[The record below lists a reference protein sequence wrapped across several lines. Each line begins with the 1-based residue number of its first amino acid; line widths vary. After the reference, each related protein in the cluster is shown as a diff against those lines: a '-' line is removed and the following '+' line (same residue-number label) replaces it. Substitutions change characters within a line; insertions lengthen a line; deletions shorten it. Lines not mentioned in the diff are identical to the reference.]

1 MRALSSASVVTV
13 AAAASLLWVPA
24 AFASPH
30 GGSGTVRMHDAA
42 SGREL
47 SGADRQVCS
56 FFLVAAGF
64 DGRQQ
69 IGWKVV
75 ERASGTVAETGEL
88 LLDGEGSGR
97 SGDLAL
103 DEGRYRLVWDRRG
116 ADGEGGGRRAF
127 EVDCDG
133 VPVEETAGG
142 PQASASPSPSAS
154 AESGAGGED
163 AETPDGDSGSTPTAT
178 EPAAET
184 TTDEG
189 ARPTPNGSD
198 ERSGAPGAPRSG
210 DLAETGSEV
219 PAGALAAAG
228 ASLLG
233 AGTYLVLRRREG
245 RAQRR

>member
-1 MRALSSASVVTV
+1 MRALSSASAVTV

-30 GGSGTVRMHDAA
+30 GSGTVRMHDAA
-42 SGREL
+42 SGRQLAGE
-47 SGADRQVCS
+47 DRRVCS
-56 FFLVAAGF
+56 FFLAAVGF

-69 IGWKVV
+69 VGWKVV
-75 ERASGTVAETGEL
+75 ERATGTVAETGEL
-88 LLDGEGSGR
+88 LLDGAGSGR

-103 DEGRYRLVWDRRG
+103 DEGRYRLVWDQRG
-116 ADGEGGGRRAF
+116 ADGEGSGRRAF

-133 VPVEETAGG
+133 VPEEETADG
-142 PQASASPSPSAS
+142 PQASVPPSPSAS
-154 AESGAGGED
+154 AEPGAGGED
-163 AETPDGDSGSTPTAT
+163 AETADGDSGSATTSTPTAT
-178 EPAAET
+178 EPAA
-184 TTDEG
+184 DGG
-189 ARPTPNGSD
+189 AGPTPNGSD
-198 ERSGAPGAPRSG
+198 ERSG

-245 RAQRR
+245 RARRR